1 MKKIDIC
8 ICRDLPRV
16 GTRDGLMFIKI
27 IHVSG
32 VIMQNDIL
40 NANLLV
46 GAMRHARILLWGRA
60 KYEPVALLDQIGIF
74 AKLLSARQ
82 YR

>member
-1 MKKIDIC
+1 
-8 ICRDLPRV
+8 
-16 GTRDGLMFIKI
+16 
-27 IHVSG
+27 
-32 VIMQNDIL
+32 MQNDIL

-82 YR
+82 YRFANR